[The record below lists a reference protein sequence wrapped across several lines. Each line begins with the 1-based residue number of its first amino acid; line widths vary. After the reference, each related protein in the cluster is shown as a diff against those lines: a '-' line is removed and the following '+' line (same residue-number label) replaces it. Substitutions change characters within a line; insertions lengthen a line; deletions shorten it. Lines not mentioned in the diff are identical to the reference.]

1 MFKKLISLIN
11 VNMQSMEDA
20 SFRQDIKEEE
30 DLSLD

>member
-1 MFKKLISLIN
+1 MNLIKKLIGL
-11 VNMQSMEDA
+11 NMQSMEDA